1 MKKFLLSLSIVVA
14 GVANAQNCSK
24 IFISEYVE
32 GYSNNKAIEIY
43 NPTATA
49 VNLSNYFIAR
59 FSNGSASSLVENS
72 VQLTGT
78 IAPYS
83 TYVVVVDQRNAAG
96 TGQNAPV
103 WDSLQA
109 KANGFY
115 CPTYIAAGAA
125 ASTAGS
131 PMYFNGDD
139 AIALVQ
145 GTLSTTLTQ
154 DIFTLSPSP
163 VLIDLIGKI
172 GERPQNLAG
181 GTSSP
186 TGGWSTGPVYALGT
200 SNRGKVVTVDH
211 SLIRKSTVQAGQN
224 NPANTEFNPLLQWDS
239 IPSNIPKLDSAGNP
253 MFTQLGVAITEGNW
267 KTLGKHTCS
276 CGSLA
281 VKEIK
286 LVENTLS
293 IYPNPSVDGLFTFEG
308 ADISSI
314 VIQNS
319 LGQTVKTISI
329 DGSKV
334 IVNLND
340 KSGFYFATVTF
351 NNGAKTSKRLIV
363 R

>member
-14 GVANAQNCSK
+14 GTVNAQNCTK

-32 GYSNNKAIEIY
+32 GFSNNKALEIY
-43 NPTATA
+43 NPTASP

-59 FSNGSASSLVENS
+59 FSNGSATSLVENS
-72 VQLTGT
+72 VQLSGT

-83 TYVVVVDQRNAAG
+83 TFVAVIDQRDPNG
-96 TGQNAPV
+96 SGNTAPV

-109 KANGFY
+109 KASAFF
-115 CPTYIAAGAA
+115 CPVYGTGAGA
-125 ASTAGS
+125 

-139 AIALVQ
+139 AVALVQ
-145 GTLSTTLTQ
+145 GTLSATATQ
-154 DIFTLSPSP
+154 DIFTLSPAP
-163 VLIDLIGKI
+163 ILIDLIGKI

-181 GTSSP
+181 GTSAP
-186 TGGWSTGPVYALGT
+186 TGGWSTGPVFAIGT
-200 SNRGKVVTVDH
+200 VNRGKVVTTDH
-211 SLIRKSTVQAGQN
+211 SLIRKSTITGGQN
-224 NPANTEFNPLLQWDS
+224 NPAITEFNPLLQWDS
-239 IPSNIPKLDSAGNP
+239 IPSNIPKLDSAGNQV
-253 MFTQLGVAITEGNW
+253 FSGAGVAVTEGNW
-267 KTLGKHTCS
+267 KSLGKHTCS
-276 CGSLA
+276 CGNVSI
-281 VKEIK
+281 KEIK
-286 LVENTLS
+286 ANENTLA

-308 ADISSI
+308 SDISSI

-319 LGQTVKTISI
+319 LGQTVKTISTE
-329 DGSKV
+329 GSKV